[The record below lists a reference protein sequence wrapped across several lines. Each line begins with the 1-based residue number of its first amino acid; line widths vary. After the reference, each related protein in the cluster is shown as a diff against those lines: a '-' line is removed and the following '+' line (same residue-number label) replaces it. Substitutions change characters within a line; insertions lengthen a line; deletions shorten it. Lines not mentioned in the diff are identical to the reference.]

1 MKAAFSLLTRRAVFF
16 MWIRNGEKEKG
27 VSITP
32 QNAGLTEEMTLLVIH
47 SYAQVMCATFS
58 IL

>member
-1 MKAAFSLLTRRAVFF
+1 
-16 MWIRNGEKEKG
+16 MWIRNGEKERG

-32 QNAGLTEEMTLLVIH
+32 QNARLTEEMTLLVIH